1 MKDEPTH
8 SFTYRKDG
16 IKAMAKSLL
25 VTIETRGRI
34 PAIYADGPILVPTPL
49 GSDLVKK
56 LVMSNV
62 KLYVHNPHNVQ
73 QKVKVTR
80 SNMNDEFFPPVV
92 PKPEPK
98 PIGKDIPQVSFEKK
112 PVVAP
117 VVETPVVEETK
128 TVEPVKEEDVE
139 EAPVEETKEVAPQQS
154 APVTIDKYA
163 GMSKNQRKRA
173 RQAEAAARAATAAQE
188 KNETTV

>member
-1 MKDEPTH
+1 
-8 SFTYRKDG
+8 
-16 IKAMAKSLL
+16 MAKTLL

-62 KLYVHNPHNVQ
+62 KLYVHNPHNVH

-98 PIGKDIPQVSFEKK
+98 PIGKEVPQVSFEKK
-112 PVVAP
+112 PTVAP
-117 VVETPVVEETK
+117 VVEPTSVVEETAK
-128 TVEPVKEEDVE
+128 PEEPVKEEIVE
-139 EAPVEETKEVAPQQS
+139 EAPVEEVKEAVSQQV

-173 RQAEAAARAATAAQE
+173 RQAEAAARAAAAAQE

>member
-1 MKDEPTH
+1 MKDESTH

-73 QKVKVTR
+73 QKVRVTR

-112 PVVAP
+112 PVAP

-128 TVEPVKEEDVE
+128 TEEPVKEEVVE
-139 EAPVEETKEVAPQQS
+139 EAPVEETKEIAPQQS

-173 RQAEAAARAATAAQE
+173 RQAEAAARAAAAAQE

>member
-1 MKDEPTH
+1 
-8 SFTYRKDG
+8 
-16 IKAMAKSLL
+16 MAKTLL
-25 VTIETRGRI
+25 VSIETRGRI

-62 KLYVHNPHNVQ
+62 KLYVHNPHNVH

-98 PIGKDIPQVSFEKK
+98 PIGKEVPQVSFEKK
-112 PVVAP
+112 PTVAP
-117 VVETPVVEETK
+117 VVEQTPDVEETVK
-128 TVEPVKEEDVE
+128 PEEPVKEEVVE
-139 EAPVEETKEVAPQQS
+139 EAKEVAPQQ
-154 APVTIDKYA
+154 ATLVTIDKYA

-173 RQAEAAARAATAAQE
+173 RQAEAAARAAAAAQE